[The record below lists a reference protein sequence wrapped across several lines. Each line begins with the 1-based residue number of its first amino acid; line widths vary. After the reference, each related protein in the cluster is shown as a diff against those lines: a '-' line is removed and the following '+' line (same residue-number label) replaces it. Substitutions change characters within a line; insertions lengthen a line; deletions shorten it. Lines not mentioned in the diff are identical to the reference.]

1 MINGEVLDPSG
12 VAVKKEKTDD
22 VETNTTT
29 PSNTNTPS
37 ASTTNSSGD
46 GGACFIATAAYGSYL
61 ASEVMVLREFRDN
74 YLLTN
79 SIGTFLVEDVYYRY
93 SPPIANYIAKHE
105 SLRMITRWLLTPL
118 VYTVEYPSLFLLFIV
133 FLLGR
138 YFRGKKWII

>member
-1 MINGEVLDPSG
+1 MGEGLSASIVI
-12 VAVKKEKTDD
+12 KQ
-22 VETNTTT
+22 
-29 PSNTNTPS
+29 PS
-37 ASTTNSSGD
+37 ASSSTINSSG
-46 GGACFIATAAYGSYL
+46 GGGGCFIATAAYGSYL

-79 SIGTFLVEDVYYRY
+79 SIGTFLVEDIYYRY

-118 VYTVEYPSLFLLFIV
+118 VYTVEYPSLFLLFIA